1 MNELERLTQAI
12 EHLESQRVILGDE
25 VVEAAL
31 IPLQEKIAELEVQAG
46 FPEQQRKQV
55 TILFTDIVSST
66 KVASHLDPEDT
77 RDIFDSA
84 LQRLAQ
90 PIKQHNGH
98 VTRFMGDGF
107 KAVFGT
113 PQSHEND
120 PEQAV
125 RAGLDILEL
134 AKELADDLHEE
145 WQIQDFQVRV
155 GVNTGLV
162 AVGGSTEAEDTLMG
176 STVNLAKRIE
186 SAAPPGELLIS
197 HESYRHIRGIFDVKP
212 LKPIKAKGFD
222 QLVPVYQV
230 LSVKPRTLR
239 IYPRRVEG
247 IETRMVGR
255 ESELKLLQDARQT
268 AINAGQGQMI
278 TITGEAGIGK
288 SRLLFEYQ
296 NWEETLPETVRLFLG
311 RGRQDIQSQPYAM
324 WRDMFTFRFEI
335 LDSDTNEIVL
345 EKLEAKFG
353 EIFGTG
359 QAGEMRA
366 HFIGQL
372 LGFDCSQCPSLKG
385 VLDNPQQL
393 REQATRYLVEYFKG
407 LSEIK
412 PVVVLIED
420 LHWVDESSLDLITEI
435 GSIATQIPLLI
446 ICVTRTTLFEWR
458 PSWGREQD
466 FHQLIRLQPL
476 TKTECQQMVDEILQ
490 KVDQIPDVL
499 REMVISNAEGNP
511 FYIEELLKMLFD
523 TGVII
528 KEEPAWRVEPHS
540 LAQVEV
546 PTTLTGVLQARL
558 DSLPAAERRLLQLAA
573 VIGKDFWN
581 QTLLQV
587 SEASGAVAETDLISL
602 TQESLKSLRDRELIF
617 SREESVFAGTLE
629 YSFKHVML
637 RDVTYETILKRE
649 RLLYHALT
657 ADWLVAATQAS
668 ARSEEYAA
676 VIADHYLA
684 AGSTVSAS
692 DWFFRAG
699 LRAKAQVAMREAR
712 VYLTKSLELLPPAD
726 REKRWQVLAVH
737 DEIVGILGDAE
748 SRLADDQEL
757 IRLAQEMED
766 DDLLAQSYYRQAY
779 FYNSQGEYQKE
790 LQSHKKALAA
800 ARRAGNRIVET
811 LILGLKIVCL
821 TFLGEMEEA
830 HEIADLALK
839 YARELDDDETLAK
852 TLGNVF
858 SYYQLV
864 DISRGVGLIE
874 ESIEILDRLGEKN
887 LKATSMIN
895 LGYIYTQSGFYRQA
909 EETFKRSLKLA
920 EALENPRLIAYNQLN
935 LGLIYYRL
943 GEYEQGRATLERT
956 QNICREINDTFA
968 LAACHS
974 YLGLN
979 LEGISQYD
987 LAASSYSEAW
997 ETFCQVG
1004 APGYAMDALS
1014 GMARC
1019 ALEIGQL
1026 DQARNHSLEICTYL
1040 EENGSQG
1047 MEFPILAY
1055 LTCARIFEQTG
1066 DEERRRESIEKGHQ
1080 QLMERAEVI
1089 SDLEWRKTFLESL
1102 PENQGIRIISNNNQ
1116 AFLYDEV

>member
-12 EHLESQRVILGDE
+12 EHLESQRDTLGDE

-31 IPLQEKIAELEVQAG
+31 IPLQEKIAELEVQTG
-46 FPEQQRKQV
+46 FPELQRKQV
-55 TILFTDIVSST
+55 TILFTDIVAST
-66 KVASHLDPEDT
+66 RVASHLDPEDT

-84 LQRLAQ
+84 LQRLAK
-90 PIKQHNGH
+90 PVEQHHGH

-107 KAVFGT
+107 KAVFGS

-120 PEQAV
+120 NEQAV
-125 RAGLDILEL
+125 RAGLDILSVAE
-134 AKELADDLHEE
+134 ELADELRDK
-145 WQIQDFQVRV
+145 WKIGDFQVRV

-162 AVGGSTEAEDTLMG
+162 AVGGTTEAEDTLMG
-176 STVNLAKRIE
+176 SAVILAKRIE

-197 HESYRHIRGIFDVKP
+197 HESYRHIRGIFDVEP
-212 LKPIKAKGFD
+212 RDPITAKGFD
-222 QLVPVYQV
+222 QPVPVYQV

-255 ESELKLLQDARQT
+255 ESEMKLLQDARQT
-268 AINAGQGQMI
+268 AINTGQGQMI
-278 TITGEAGIGK
+278 TISGEAGIGK
-288 SRLLFEYQ
+288 SRLLFEYH

-345 EKLEAKFG
+345 EKLEAGFG

-359 QAGEMRA
+359 QAGQMRA

-372 LGFDCSQCPSLKG
+372 LGFDCSQCTSLKG

-393 REQATRYLVEYFKG
+393 REQASRYLLEYFKG
-407 LSEIK
+407 LSESV
-412 PVVVLIED
+412 PVVVLLED
-420 LHWVDESSLDLITEI
+420 LHWVDDSSLDLIAEI
-435 GSIATQIPLLI
+435 GAITPQSSLLVLCIA
-446 ICVTRTTLFEWR
+446 RTTLFERR
-458 PSWGREQD
+458 PIWGREQD
-466 FHQLIRLQPL
+466 FHQLTRLQPL
-476 TKTECQQMVDEILQ
+476 TKTESQQLVDEILQ

-499 REMVISNAEGNP
+499 REMVISTAEGNP

-573 VIGKDFWN
+573 VIGKDFWD

-602 TQESLKSLRDRELIF
+602 TQGSLKSLRDRELIF
-617 SREESVFAGTLE
+617 SREESAFAGTLE
-629 YSFKHVML
+629 YSFKHVMF

-649 RLLYHALT
+649 RLIYHGLT

-668 ARSEEYAA
+668 SRSDEYAA

-684 AGSTVSAS
+684 AGSEVYAS
-692 DWFFRAG
+692 DWFYRAG
-699 LRAKAQVAMREAR
+699 MRAKAQVAMQDAR
-712 VYLTKSLELLPPAD
+712 DYLTKSLELLPPD
-726 REKRWQVLAVH
+726 DLDKRWQPLIER
-737 DEIVGILGDAE
+737 DEILGIFGDIE
-748 SRLADDQEL
+748 GRKSDDQAL
-757 IRLAQEMED
+757 IDMAQDMD
-766 DDLLAQSYYRQAY
+766 DDNKLAHAYYRLGY
-779 FYNSQGEYQKE
+779 FYNSQGQYKNE
-790 LQSHKKALAA
+790 LDAYEKALSAA
-800 ARRAGNRIVET
+800 QRADDRNMET
-811 LILGLKIVCL
+811 QILGLKVACL
-821 TFLGEMEEA
+821 TRLGEMHEA
-830 HEIADLALK
+830 GETADLALK
-839 YARELDDDETLAK
+839 YARELDDDQTLAT

-858 SYYQLV
+858 SYFQLV
-864 DISRGVGLIE
+864 DISRGVRLIE
-874 ESIEILDRLGEKN
+874 ESIEILDRLGEHN

-895 LGYIYTQSGFYRQA
+895 LGYIYTQSGFYDLG
-909 EETFKRSLKLA
+909 EKTFRRSLELS

-935 LGLIYYRL
+935 LGLTYYRL
-943 GEYEQGRATLERT
+943 VNLQEALEILKRT
-956 QNICREINDTFA
+956 QTACQDIHDAFA
-968 LAACHS
+968 SAACQS
-974 YLGLN
+974 YLGLTLDAVGDCDQAEEN
-979 LEGISQYD
+979 FNQ
-987 LAASSYSEAW
+987 AW
-997 ETFCQVG
+997 EAFNQIG

-1019 ALEIGQL
+1019 ALESGQL
-1026 DQARNHSLEICTYL
+1026 EQARKHSLEICAYL

-1047 MEFPILAY
+1047 MEFPTLAY
-1055 LTCARIFEQTG
+1055 LTCARVFEQTG
-1066 DEERRRESIEKGHQ
+1066 DEERRRESIEKGYQ
-1080 QLMERAEVI
+1080 QLMERAEKI
-1089 SDLEWRKTFLESL
+1089 SDPEWRKIFLKEVS
-1102 PENQGIRIISNNNQ
+1102 ENHDLFRM
-1116 AFLYDEV
+1116 AE